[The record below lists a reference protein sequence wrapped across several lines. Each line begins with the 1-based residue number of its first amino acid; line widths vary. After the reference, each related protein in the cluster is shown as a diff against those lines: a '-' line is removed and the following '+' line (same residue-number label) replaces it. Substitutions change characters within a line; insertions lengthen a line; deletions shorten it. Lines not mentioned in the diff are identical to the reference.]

1 MKHLR
6 PKTVRQLSR
15 KVRSRARAP
24 LAKEDTSGLKR
35 LNEIRE
41 IMKIVCFCET
51 RKSAVNE
58 TEVTTT
64 VGNSTQLFWILST
77 NWLMPR
83 LFHGSQITG
92 DGTCPSRR
100 SHRWI
105 PKPVCRFTHW
115 KPFSIERAVDGFVV
129 KLLVTEEVVESFPL
143 KVRSVVVGNSRVWET
158 YSLALGDTFA
168 SLALPELRP

>member
-58 TEVTTT
+58 TGVTTAWGAFHSKFVQSLSET
-64 VGNSTQLFWILST
+64 VVCGKHTRSLLEAP
-77 NWLMPR
+77 LPR
-83 LFHGSQITG
+83 LRF
-92 DGTCPSRR
+92 PS
-100 SHRWI
+100 SGAKACCAI
-105 PKPVCRFTHW
+105 
-115 KPFSIERAVDGFVV
+115 
-129 KLLVTEEVVESFPL
+129 LL
-143 KVRSVVVGNSRVWET
+143 
-158 YSLALGDTFA
+158 SLC
-168 SLALPELRP
+168 